1 MVLNNCQHVWSSTN
15 DGIET
20 ILMICTRAAIVYFN
34 NSFNNS
40 FNNITNENISNLTQP
55 SPSIYTYPTST
66 SDMLIDFNDT
76 FFSPSPYTPSPYT
89 QSLYTPSSYTPS
101 SSSYTPSSY
110 TPSASQYTPSTYT
123 SSPSTII
130 REPSLSIS
138 QNSPSKSI
146 VDIVIDTIQNT
157 NFSSNISLYNHTDTQ
172 VIEDLYDP
180 TVIFSII
187 IPLWF
192 IFSTFVAILYL
203 KKRKRNPV
211 LPCNTNYK
219 KKDLFTRPRDYFLEI
234 IPNKAI
240 PDIEKPAPP
249 IPPRPKLLMLKE
261 SLEDE
266 EEDVEVVNVAYGITE
281 KKNGD

>member
-34 NSFNNS
+34 NSFNN
-40 FNNITNENISNLTQP
+40 ITDENISNLTQP
-55 SPSIYTYPTST
+55 SPSIYTYPTSS

-89 QSLYTPSSYTPS
+89 QSPYTPSPYTPSSYTPS
-101 SSSYTPSSY
+101 P
-110 TPSASQYTPSTYT
+110 YTPSTHT
-123 SSPSTII
+123 SSPSTTI

-138 QNSPSKSI
+138 QSSPSKSI

-157 NFSSNISLYNHTDTQ
+157 NISSNISLYNHTDTQ
-172 VIEDLYDP
+172 VIEDFYDP

-192 IFSTFVAILYL
+192 IFSTVVVVLYL

-211 LPCNTNYK
+211 LPCNTTYK

-281 KKNGD
+281 KKIDD

>member
-40 FNNITNENISNLTQP
+40 FNNITDENISNLTQP

-76 FFSPSPYTPSPYT
+76 FFSPSPYTPST
-89 QSLYTPSSYTPS
+89 YTPSP
-101 SSSYTPSSY
+101 
-110 TPSASQYTPSTYT
+110 YTPSTYT
-123 SSPSTII
+123 TSPSTTI
-130 REPSLSIS
+130 REPSLSIPQS
-138 QNSPSKSI
+138 SPSKSI
-146 VDIVIDTIQNT
+146 VDIVIDTIQNI
-157 NFSSNISLYNHTDTQ
+157 NISSNISLYNHTDTQ
-172 VIEDLYDP
+172 VLEDFYDP

-192 IFSTFVAILYL
+192 IFSTVVLVLYL

-211 LPCNTNYK
+211 LPCNTSYK

-240 PDIEKPAPP
+240 PDIEKPAPS

-266 EEDVEVVNVAYGITE
+266 EDVEVVNIAYGITE
-281 KKNGD
+281 KKNDD

>member
-1 MVLNNCQHVWSSTN
+1 M
-15 DGIET
+15 
-20 ILMICTRAAIVYFN
+20 
-34 NSFNNS
+34 
-40 FNNITNENISNLTQP
+40 
-55 SPSIYTYPTST
+55 
-66 SDMLIDFNDT
+66 
-76 FFSPSPYTPSPYT
+76 
-89 QSLYTPSSYTPS
+89 
-101 SSSYTPSSY
+101 
-110 TPSASQYTPSTYT
+110 
-123 SSPSTII
+123 
-130 REPSLSIS
+130 
-138 QNSPSKSI
+138 
-146 VDIVIDTIQNT
+146 
-157 NFSSNISLYNHTDTQ
+157 
-172 VIEDLYDP
+172 IEDFYDP

-192 IFSTFVAILYL
+192 IFSTVVVVLYL

-211 LPCNTNYK
+211 LPCNTTYK

-281 KKNGD
+281 KKIDD